1 MNTTNTPSSVFFSLL
16 PLPRRQW
23 NSDANSIGRT
33 NYPFTP
39 GIGNARD
46 IVELLF
52 EPRKKEGEISNKGK
66 GVSKEDRKDDLT
78 RSSLHEFF
86 FPLHEFL
93 RHFSSRGERGDSKNV
108 SKRKLE
114 IL

>member
-1 MNTTNTPSSVFFSLL
+1 MNEYNEYPLLHVFFPPDGNGILMQILL
-16 PLPRRQW
+16 GEPIIPLQQVLETR
-23 NSDANSIGRT
+23 A
-33 NYPFTP
+33 TP
-39 GIGNARD
+39 D
-46 IVELLF
+46 LVELLF

-66 GVSKEDRKDDLT
+66 EVSKEDRKDDLT
-78 RSSLHEFF
+78 RSLHEFF

-114 IL
+114 AL